1 MQSKRFWILPLLL
14 LSLASMPILAQESTK
29 PSNPQSSTPSPSLTV
44 PSTMPDGSPTLI
56 LSETQYKAL
65 VKSAVDKATSAVEAT
80 VPARIDEAV
89 KAAVAQ
95 KEGERAKAQSLADQ
109 WKAEADSQYRKQL
122 GRDAIFFGI
131 GGLLVELV
139 NLAVK

>member
-1 MQSKRFWILPLLL
+1 
-14 LSLASMPILAQESTK
+14 
-29 PSNPQSSTPSPSLTV
+29 
-44 PSTMPDGSPTLI
+44 
-56 LSETQYKAL
+56 
-65 VKSAVDKATSAVEAT
+65 VDKATAAVEAT

-89 KAAVAQ
+89 KSAVAQ
-95 KEGERAKAQSLADQ
+95 KEGERAKWQSLADQ

-139 NLAVK
+139 NLATR